1 MSSASPEATALDAWL
16 WPADRA
22 GEALQTLAI
31 AARLP
36 WRSGAVASLPP
47 ASPGADRR
55 ALAEWIEWAAARF
68 DLEAEAIETPVP
80 AVADLLRRAAPAL
93 LVVPRQGGF
102 DLVLL
107 AAARGADVTLI
118 GPDGERHRCPAE
130 TLRAAL
136 CRPLEAPLALEIDP
150 LLERAGV
157 TPQRRARARRAMQR
171 ERLAAERIDAG
182 WLLRPSVNTPMRSQL
197 RQQRLPAALQML
209 AIVLLATVGL
219 EIAGWRLI
227 GAGVLDGR
235 LDFGWLFAWALLML
249 TAVPLGTLATG
260 LESHLTLR
268 ASTLF
273 KQRLL
278 NGTLALDAKEVRRRG
293 AGQWL
298 GTVMEAQALE
308 SLLLNG
314 GLGGLAAAVELV
326 VAAWVLSAGAG
337 GLWHAAALLVWLLF
351 AIGLG
356 AWQLQRQRIWMRQ
369 RLAMTHDLVE
379 RMVGHR
385 TTLAQ
390 EPPARRDG
398 RDDQRLLD
406 YLGASATMDRSGAWQ
421 SALIPGGWML
431 IGLLLLVP
439 SYVAG
444 QATPAALAV
453 GLGGVLLAQRGLG
466 GLSGALA
473 ALGGAAIAWREAAVL
488 FAAPGA
494 PDEGQQVCALAPQA
508 HHAARTDDRGRPA
521 PVIDASGLV
530 YRHSPLAEPVLRG
543 VDLTLKHGDRVLLEG
558 ASGAGKSTLAALLS
572 GLNRPDAGL
581 LLLRGLDRTTWGDR
595 WQRWATEA
603 PQFHENHI
611 FGGSLAFNL
620 LMGRDWPPSASDLQQ
635 AGEVCEE
642 LGLGDLLQRMPAG
655 LQQQVGETGWQLSHG
670 ERSRVFLARALLQQ
684 ADLTI
689 LDESFAALDP
699 QTLERCLKSAF
710 ARADTLL
717 VIAHP

>member
-1 MSSASPEATALDAWL
+1 MTADEVELDICL
-16 WPADRA
+16 WPAERA
-22 GEALQTLAI
+22 AEALQTLARH
-31 AARLP
+31 AGLNWHGGDETAVPSAQVGVER
-36 WRSGAVASLPP
+36 GAL
-47 ASPGADRR
+47 GER
-55 ALAEWIEWAAARF
+55 IEWAAARAGI
-68 DLEAEAIETPVP
+68 EAEPVESAVP
-80 AVADLLRRAAPAL
+80 AVADLLRHAAPAL
-93 LVVPRQGGF
+93 LALPRRGGI

-107 AAARGADVTLI
+107 VGVRGQRVTLI
-118 GPDGERHRCPAE
+118 DTDGRARRCQVSA
-130 TLRAAL
+130 LRAAL
-136 CRPLEAPLALEIDP
+136 CRPLEAPLAREIDP

-157 TPQRRARARRAMQR
+157 APQRRDRARQAMQR
-171 ERLAAERIDAG
+171 ARLTAERIEVG
-182 WLLRPSVNTPMRSQL
+182 WLLRASASAPMRAQFL
-197 RQQRLPAALQML
+197 QQRFPAQLLML
-209 AIVLLATVGL
+209 AGVLLATVGL

-235 LDFGWLFAWALLML
+235 LDFGWLLAWALLML
-249 TAVPLGTLATG
+249 STVPLHTLAEG
-260 LESHLTLR
+260 IESHLTLR

-278 NGTLALDAKEVRRRG
+278 NGTLALDAAEVRQRG

-314 GLGGLAAAVELV
+314 GLSGLAAVVELV
-326 VAAWVLSAGAG
+326 VAGWVLSAGAG
-337 GLWHAAALLVWLLF
+337 GMAHAGALAVWLSF
-351 AIGLG
+351 AVVLG
-356 AWQLQRQRIWMRQ
+356 VWQLRRQRVWTRQ
-369 RLAMTHDLVE
+369 RLAMTHNLVE

-390 EPPARRDG
+390 EPAARRDA
-398 RDDQRLLD
+398 RDDQRLMD
-406 YLGASATMDRSGAWQ
+406 YLAASQTMDHGGAWQ
-421 SALIPGGWML
+421 AALVPGGWML
-431 IGLLLLVP
+431 LGLLMLVP

-444 QATPAALAV
+444 QATPGALAV

-466 GLSGALA
+466 GLSGAMA

-488 FAAPGA
+488 FAAPSQA
-494 PDEGQQVCALAPQA
+494 TPGQHAAVMPPRAPQGEV
-508 HHAARTDDRGRPA
+508 AARAGDAA

-530 YRHSPLAEPVLRG
+530 FRHSPQGEPVLRG
-543 VDLTLKHGDRVLLEG
+543 VDLVLRRGERVLLEG

-572 GLNRPDAGL
+572 GLNTPDAGL
-581 LLLRGLDRTTWGDR
+581 LLLRGLDRASWGER

-603 PQFHENHI
+603 PQFHENHV

-620 LMGRDWPPSASDLQQ
+620 LMGREWPPSATDLQQ
-635 AGEVCEE
+635 AAAVCEE
-642 LGLGDLLQRMPAG
+642 LGLGELLQRMPAG

-699 QTLERCLKSAF
+699 QTLERCLQCVFERTS
-710 ARADTLL
+710 TLM

>member
-1 MSSASPEATALDAWL
+1 MSTASPDSGALDACA

-22 GEALQTLAI
+22 GEALQALA
-31 AARLP
+31 AAAGLP
-36 WRSGAVASLPP
+36 WRSGEEAALPP
-47 ASPGADRR
+47 APLGAGRA
-55 ALAEWIEWAAARF
+55 ALAEWIEWAAARAGF
-68 DLEAEAIETPVP
+68 EAEAVETPVP
-80 AVADLLRRAAPAL
+80 AVGDLLRQAAPAL

-136 CRPLEAPLALEIDP
+136 CRPLEAPLAREIDP

-197 RQQRLPAALQML
+197 RQQRLPAALLML
-209 AIVLLATVGL
+209 ALVLLATVGL

-249 TAVPLGTLATG
+249 TTVPLGTLASG

-314 GLGGLAAAVELV
+314 GLGDLAAAVELV

-390 EPPARRDG
+390 EPAARRDG

-508 HHAARTDDRGRPA
+508 HHAARTGDRGRPA

-530 YRHSPLAEPVLRG
+530 YRHGPLAEPVLRG

-620 LMGRDWPPSASDLQQ
+620 LMGRDWPPSASDLAQ
-635 AGEVCEE
+635 ASEVCEE

>member
-16 WPADRA
+16 WPADRV

-130 TLRAAL
+130 TLRVAL
-136 CRPLEAPLALEIDP
+136 CRPLEAPLAREIDP

-197 RQQRLPAALQML
+197 RQQRLPAALLML

-421 SALIPGGWML
+421 SALIPSGWML

-494 PDEGQQVCALAPQA
+494 PDEGQQVCALPPQA
-508 HHAARTDDRGRPA
+508 HRAARTDDRGRPA

>member
-1 MSSASPEATALDAWL
+1 MTADEVELEICL
-16 WPADRA
+16 WPAERA
-22 GEALQTLAI
+22 AEALQTLARH
-31 AARLP
+31 AGLDWHGGDETAVPSAQVGVER
-36 WRSGAVASLPP
+36 GAL
-47 ASPGADRR
+47 G
-55 ALAEWIEWAAARF
+55 EWIEWAAARAGI
-68 DLEAEAIETPVP
+68 EAEPVESAVP
-80 AVADLLRRAAPAL
+80 AVADLLRHAAPAL
-93 LVVPRQGGF
+93 LALPRRGGI

-107 AAARGADVTLI
+107 VGVRGQRVTLI
-118 GPDGERHRCPAE
+118 DTDGRARRCQVSA
-130 TLRAAL
+130 LRAAL
-136 CRPLEAPLALEIDP
+136 CRPLEAPLAREIDP

-157 TPQRRARARRAMQR
+157 APQRRDRARQAMQR
-171 ERLAAERIDAG
+171 ARLTAERIEVG
-182 WLLRPSVNTPMRSQL
+182 WLLRASASAPMREQFL
-197 RQQRLPAALQML
+197 QQRFPAQLLML
-209 AIVLLATVGL
+209 AGVLLATVGL

-235 LDFGWLFAWALLML
+235 LDFGWLLAWALLML
-249 TAVPLGTLATG
+249 STVPLHTLAEG
-260 LESHLTLR
+260 IESHLTLR

-278 NGTLALDAKEVRRRG
+278 NGTLALDAAEVRQRG

-314 GLGGLAAAVELV
+314 GLSGLAAVVELV
-326 VAAWVLSAGAG
+326 VAGWVLSAGAG
-337 GLWHAAALLVWLLF
+337 GMAHAGALAVWLGF
-351 AIGLG
+351 AVVLG
-356 AWQLQRQRIWMRQ
+356 VWQLRRQRVWTRQ
-369 RLAMTHDLVE
+369 RLAMTHNLVE

-390 EPPARRDG
+390 EPAARRDA
-398 RDDQRLLD
+398 RDDQRLMD
-406 YLGASATMDRSGAWQ
+406 YLAASQTMDRGGAWQ
-421 SALIPGGWML
+421 AALVPGGWML
-431 IGLLLLVP
+431 LGLLMLVP

-444 QATPAALAV
+444 QATPGALAV

-466 GLSGALA
+466 GLSGAMA

-488 FAAPGA
+488 FAAPSQA
-494 PDEGQQVCALAPQA
+494 TPGQHAAVMPPRAPQGEV
-508 HHAARTDDRGRPA
+508 AARAGDAA

-530 YRHSPLAEPVLRG
+530 FRHSPQGEPVLRG
-543 VDLTLKHGDRVLLEG
+543 VDLVLRRGERVLLEG

-572 GLNRPDAGL
+572 GLNTPDAGL
-581 LLLRGLDRTTWGDR
+581 LLLRGLDRASWGER

-603 PQFHENHI
+603 PQFHENHV

-620 LMGRDWPPSASDLQQ
+620 LMGREWPPSATDLQQ
-635 AGEVCEE
+635 AAAVCEE
-642 LGLGDLLQRMPAG
+642 LGLGELLQRMPAG

-699 QTLERCLKSAF
+699 QTLERCLQCVFERTS
-710 ARADTLL
+710 TLM